1 LFILYGIAK
10 LESGSGHI
18 QTAGNFSMENKS
30 EGFMENNDDI
40 TANERGP
47 KKRLSGVKLFLLVI
61 VIAVVTSVLTVWLSV
76 LYFFPKQFKPVELSR
91 SESQVLAEKLDR
103 LDPTTRSKTAPA
115 AAEGKALTPE
125 KYSEDA
131 ASRHI
136 TFSER
141 ELNALLAK
149 NTDLAEKL
157 AIDLSDNLASA
168 KLILPLDPDLP
179 IFGGK
184 TLKVSAGLEL
194 RYEDAKPVVMLRG
207 ISLWGAPLPNSWIGG
222 IKNVDLVKEFGA
234 ERGFWKTFS
243 EGIEF
248 IRVEDGKLSVQLK
261 E

>member
-1 LFILYGIAK
+1 
-10 LESGSGHI
+10 
-18 QTAGNFSMENKS
+18 MENT
-30 EGFMENNDDI
+30 DDVN
-40 TANERGP
+40 TNEQGQ
-47 KKRLSGVKLFLLVI
+47 KKRLSGVKIFFLVI
-61 VIAVVTSVLTVWLSV
+61 AVAVVTSILTVWLGT
-76 LYFFPKQFKPVELSR
+76 LYFFPKQFKPVELSK
-91 SESQVLAEKLDR
+91 SESQVLSDKLDR
-103 LDPTTRSKTAPA
+103 LDPATRSKSGAGDKGGP
-115 AAEGKALTPE
+115 GLTPE

-141 ELNALLAK
+141 ELNGLLAK
-149 NTDLAEKL
+149 NTDLAEKF

-168 KLILPLDPDLP
+168 RLIIPLDSDLPLL
-179 IFGGK
+179 GGK
-184 TLKVSAGLEL
+184 TLKLNAGLEL

-222 IKNVDLVKEFGA
+222 IKNVDLVKEFGG
-234 ERGFWKTFS
+234 ESGFWKAFS

>member
-1 LFILYGIAK
+1 
-10 LESGSGHI
+10 
-18 QTAGNFSMENKS
+18 MENI
-30 EGFMENNDDI
+30 DDI
-40 TANERGP
+40 NANEQVP
-47 KKRLSGVKLFLLVI
+47 KKRLSGMKLFFVVI
-61 VIAVVTSVLTVWLSV
+61 GVAILTSVLTVWLFT
-76 LYFFPKQFKPVELSR
+76 LYFFPKQFKPVELSK
-91 SESQVLAEKLDR
+91 SESQALTEKLDR
-103 LDPTTRSKTAPA
+103 LDPMTRSKSGS
-115 AAEGKALTPE
+115 AEKGGPGLKPE
-125 KYSEDA
+125 KYTEDA
-131 ASRHI
+131 ESRHI

-168 KLILPLDPDLP
+168 RLIIPLDPDLP

-184 TLKVSAGLEL
+184 TLKLNAGLEL

-222 IKNVDLVKEFGA
+222 IKNVDLIKEFGG
-234 ERGFWKTFS
+234 EKGFWKSFS
-243 EGIEF
+243 EGIEY

>member
-1 LFILYGIAK
+1 
-10 LESGSGHI
+10 
-18 QTAGNFSMENKS
+18 MEDNN
-30 EGFMENNDDI
+30 EGDMNNNDDI
-40 TANERGP
+40 KNGLEK
-47 KKRLSGVKLFLLVI
+47 KKRLSGVKLFFLVFG
-61 VIAVVTSVLTVWLSV
+61 IAILTSVLTVWLSM
-76 LYFFPKQFKPVELSR
+76 LYLFPKQFKPVELSK
-91 SESQVLAEKLDR
+91 SESQALAEKLDR
-103 LDPTTRSKTAPA
+103 LDPSTRSRTASRYK
-115 AAEGKALTPE
+115 GSSGLKPE
-125 KYSEDA
+125 KYREDA

-179 IFGGK
+179 ILGGK

-207 ISLWGAPLPNSWIGG
+207 VSLWGVPMPNSWIGG
-222 IKNVDLVKEFGA
+222 IKNVDLVKEFGG

-243 EGIEF
+243 EGIEY
-248 IRVEDGKLSVQLK
+248 IRVEDGRLSVQLK

>member
-1 LFILYGIAK
+1 
-10 LESGSGHI
+10 
-18 QTAGNFSMENKS
+18 MENV
-30 EGFMENNDDI
+30 DQI
-40 TANERGP
+40 YANGQGQ
-47 KKRLSGVKLFLLVI
+47 KKRLSGIKIFFLVI
-61 VIAVVTSVLTVWLSV
+61 VIAVVTSILTVWLFT
-76 LYFFPKQFKPVELSR
+76 LYFFPKQFKPVELSK
-91 SESQVLAEKLDR
+91 SESQALSDKLDR
-103 LDPTTRSKTAPA
+103 LDPTTRPKTGPA
-115 AAEGKALTPE
+115 GKNGKALTPE

-141 ELNALLAK
+141 ELNALLAT
-149 NTDLAEKL
+149 NADLAEKF

-179 IFGGK
+179 ILGGK
-184 TLKVSAGLEL
+184 TLKLNACLEL

-207 ISLWGAPLPNSWIGG
+207 ISLWGVPIPNSWIGG
-222 IKNVDLVKEFGA
+222 IKNVDLVKEFGS
-234 ERGFWKTFS
+234 ESGFWKAFS

>member
-1 LFILYGIAK
+1 
-10 LESGSGHI
+10 
-18 QTAGNFSMENKS
+18 MENS
-30 EGFMENNDDI
+30 DDI
-40 TANERGP
+40 RANDQGQ
-47 KKRLSGVKLFLLVI
+47 KKRLSGVKLFFLVI
-61 VIAVVTSVLTVWLSV
+61 VIAIVTSVLTVWLSV
-76 LYFFPKQFKPVELSR
+76 LYFFPKQFKPVELSK
-91 SESQVLAEKLDR
+91 SESQVLADKLDR
-103 LDPTTRSKTAPA
+103 LDPTARSKTAPA
-115 AAEGKALTPE
+115 DKGGKTLIPE

-136 TFSER
+136 TFTER

-168 KLILPLDPDLP
+168 KLIIPLDPDLP
-179 IFGGK
+179 ILGGK
-184 TLKVSAGLEL
+184 TLKLSAGLEL

-222 IKNVDLVKEFGA
+222 IKNVDLVKEFGG
-234 ERGFWKTFS
+234 ESGFWKTFS

-248 IRVEDGKLSVQLK
+248 IRVEDGKLALQLK